1 MFSSILNPLCF
12 LGDLRDKELRRAI
25 PRAHIEVGAT
35 QEADVSFS
43 HQADV
48 LRKSFSHQDDVLRK
62 SFSYQVD
69 VLRESFFHQS
79 INY

>member
-1 MFSSILNPLCF
+1 MIVMFSSILNPHRF

-43 HQADV
+43 HQADIS
-48 LRKSFSHQDDVLRK
+48 RKSFSHL
-62 SFSYQVD
+62 
-69 VLRESFFHQS
+69 E
-79 INY
+79 N